1 LWPETFSSA
10 RQRKIN
16 LGCETTTWVNEMTN
30 IAALPLVERVRQDA
44 EPIATI
50 YRNLGTAA
58 AEQVVTRALAELGL
72 AMGGLAQQVR
82 LHDLADV
89 SRRLRKVQRMA
100 EHLGMVSLGTV
111 ADDARTCFDRNDV
124 TAFSAVWARLI
135 RVTERSLATDRNARD
150 QSV

>member
-1 LWPETFSSA
+1 M
-10 RQRKIN
+10 IN
-16 LGCETTTWVNEMTN
+16 IT
-30 IAALPLVERVRQDA
+30 ALPLVERVRQDA

-50 YRNLGTAA
+50 YRNLGTSA

-72 AMGGLAQQVR
+72 AMAGLTQQVR

-89 SRRLRKVQRMA
+89 SRQLRKVRRMS
-100 EHLGMVSLGTV
+100 EQIGMVSLGAV
-111 ADDARTCFDRNDV
+111 ADDARTCFDRNDA

-135 RVTERSLATDRNARD
+135 RVAERSLATERNVRD

>member
-1 LWPETFSSA
+1 M
-10 RQRKIN
+10 
-16 LGCETTTWVNEMTN
+16 GVDMTN
-30 IAALPLVERVRQDA
+30 VAALPLVERVRQDA

-50 YRNLGTAA
+50 YRNLGTSA

-72 AMGGLAQQVR
+72 AMAGLAQQVR

-89 SRRLRKVQRMA
+89 SRQLRKVQRMA
-100 EHLGMVSLGTV
+100 EQLGMVSLGSV
-111 ADDARTCFDRNDV
+111 ADDARTCFDRSDT

-135 RVTERSLATDRNARD
+135 RVTERSLTYDRTARD

>member
-1 LWPETFSSA
+1 
-10 RQRKIN
+10 
-16 LGCETTTWVNEMTN
+16 MTN

-50 YRNLGTAA
+50 YRNLGTSA

-72 AMGGLAQQVR
+72 AMAGLARQVR
-82 LHDLADV
+82 SHDLADV
-89 SRRLRKVQRMA
+89 SRQLRKVQRMA
-100 EHLGMVSLGTV
+100 EHLGMVSLGAV
-111 ADDARTCFDRNDV
+111 ADDARTCFDRSDV

-135 RVTERSLATDRNARD
+135 RVTERSLTCEPSARD

>member
-1 LWPETFSSA
+1 MWPETFSSA
-10 RQRKIN
+10 RQRKIG

-50 YRNLGTAA
+50 YRNLGTSA

>member
-1 LWPETFSSA
+1 M
-10 RQRKIN
+10 N
-16 LGCETTTWVNEMTN
+16 NV
-30 IAALPLVERVRQDA
+30 AALPLVERVRQDA

-50 YRNLGTAA
+50 YRNLGTSA

-89 SRRLRKVQRMA
+89 SRQLRKVQRMA
-100 EHLGMVSLGTV
+100 EQIGMVSLGAV
-111 ADDARTCFDRNDV
+111 AGDARTCFDRSDA

-135 RVTERSLATDRNARD
+135 RVAERSLATDRGLRD

>member
-1 LWPETFSSA
+1 M
-10 RQRKIN
+10 N
-16 LGCETTTWVNEMTN
+16 NV
-30 IAALPLVERVRQDA
+30 AALPLVERVRQDA

-50 YRNLGTAA
+50 YRNLGTSA

-89 SRRLRKVQRMA
+89 SRQLRKVQRMA
-100 EHLGMVSLGTV
+100 EQIGMVSLGAV
-111 ADDARTCFDRNDV
+111 AGDARTCFDLSDV

-135 RVTERSLATDRNARD
+135 RVAAQSLTTDRDLRD

>member
-1 LWPETFSSA
+1 
-10 RQRKIN
+10 
-16 LGCETTTWVNEMTN
+16 MTN

-50 YRNLGTAA
+50 YRNLGTSA
-58 AEQVVTRALAELGL
+58 AEQVVTRALSELGL
-72 AMGGLAQQVR
+72 TMAGLARLVR

-89 SRRLRKVQRMA
+89 SRQLRKVQRMA
-100 EHLGMVSLGTV
+100 EHLGMVSLGRV
-111 ADDARTCFDRNDV
+111 ADDVRTCFDRCDA

-135 RVTERSLATDRNARD
+135 RVTERSLATDNDLRD

>member
-1 LWPETFSSA
+1 
-10 RQRKIN
+10 
-16 LGCETTTWVNEMTN
+16 MTN
-30 IAALPLVERVRQDA
+30 VAALPLVERVRQDA

-50 YRNLGTAA
+50 YRNLGTSA

-82 LHDLADV
+82 THDLADV
-89 SRRLRKVQRMA
+89 SRQLRKVQRMA
-100 EHLGMVSLGTV
+100 DQIGMVSLGAV
-111 ADDARTCFDRNDV
+111 ADDARTCFDRSDV

-135 RVTERSLATDRNARD
+135 RVAERSLATDRDVRD

>member
-1 LWPETFSSA
+1 
-10 RQRKIN
+10 
-16 LGCETTTWVNEMTN
+16 MTN

-50 YRNLGTAA
+50 YRNLGTSA

-82 LHDLADV
+82 ANDLADV
-89 SRRLRKVQRMA
+89 SRLLRKVQRMA
-100 EHLGMVSLGTV
+100 EQIGMVSLSRV

-124 TAFSAVWARLI
+124 TAFAAVWARLI
-135 RVTERSLATDRNARD
+135 RVAEQSLASDRDLRD

>member
-1 LWPETFSSA
+1 M
-10 RQRKIN
+10 N
-16 LGCETTTWVNEMTN
+16 NV
-30 IAALPLVERVRQDA
+30 AALPLVERVRQDA

-50 YRNLGTAA
+50 YRNLGTSA

-89 SRRLRKVQRMA
+89 SRQLRKVQRMA
-100 EHLGMVSLGTV
+100 EQIGMVSLGAV
-111 ADDARTCFDRNDV
+111 AGDARTCFDRSDV
-124 TAFSAVWARLI
+124 TAFSAVWVRLI
-135 RVTERSLATDRNARD
+135 RVAERSLTTDRDLRD